1 MLQVELEDH
10 IESNGNTSKNG
21 YYQKTVR
28 SDTWEIKLD
37 IPRDRKG
44 DYKPE
49 VVPKGQYTISSI
61 DDKIISVYAREWV

>member
-28 SDTWEIKLD
+28 SDT
-37 IPRDRKG
+37 
-44 DYKPE
+44 
-49 VVPKGQYTISSI
+49 
-61 DDKIISVYAREWV
+61 